1 MTKPPKLYSIA
12 RAAEVIGISA
22 RQLYRLVEAN
32 GDAIS
37 VPVDGGT
44 PVMLFEHLA
53 RAKKLAG
60 AVKRGRPKKTAAVS
74 AAPAPTPATH
84 PPASHPS
91 SA

>member
-1 MTKPPKLYSIA
+1 MPKPLKLYSIA
-12 RAAEVIGISA
+12 RAAEAIGISA
-22 RQLYRLVEAN
+22 RQLYRLVETH

-60 AVKRGRPKKTAAVS
+60 AVKRGRPKKAEAAAS
-74 AAPAPTPATH
+74 P
-84 PPASHPS
+84 PPAQ
-91 SA
+91 

>member
-1 MTKPPKLYSIA
+1 MPKPPKLYSIA

-22 RQLYRLVEAN
+22 RQLYRLVETH

-60 AVKRGRPKKTAAVS
+60 AVKRGRPKKAEAAAS
-74 AAPAPTPATH
+74 P
-84 PPASHPS
+84 PPAQ
-91 SA
+91 